1 MASKLSKGLLENKS
15 LFANQSVALPTP
27 AVLAL
32 PEKVLQF
39 GTGVLLRGLQD
50 YFIDK
55 ANRQGIFNGRVVV
68 VKSTDA
74 GSADTFGDQ
83 DNLFTHCVRGIEKGK
98 PVEEFIIN
106 SSISRTISART
117 GWPAVLE
124 CAANSELRVI
134 LSNTTEIGI
143 QLQED
148 NVSGMP
154 PVSFPGKLTAFLYER
169 FKLFGGSPESGMTIV
184 PCELVVDNGRLL
196 REIVLEQ
203 ISRHQLNPDFREWV
217 ENHNTF
223 CNSLVDRIVPGR
235 PDEEETEKIF
245 DRLGYRDELLT
256 VSEVYRLWAVEG
268 DEKVKET
275 LSFCKADSG
284 VIIEPD
290 ITPYRERKLRLLN
303 GVHTISVGLGY
314 LCGLDT
320 VGDCMNHPQM
330 SLFIANVSRQEM
342 VPAVPVDEAGA
353 LTFAQ
358 EVLDRFRN
366 PYLVHPLISITLQY
380 TSKMKRRNVQT
391 LLNYY
396 RKYNVPPPLFALG
409 FAAYLLFMRVVRE
422 ADGKYYGERNGKPY
436 PVNDQAAEYFYQ
448 KWQGLGEENMDTFVM
463 EILSDTALWGTDLSK
478 LPGFAA
484 TVSRHLMNLRGR
496 GAVQTLQEYLH
507 AAL

>member
-1 MASKLSKGLLENKS
+1 MASKLSKSLLENKPIV
-15 LFANQSVALPTP
+15 ANQKIALPTP

-74 GSADTFGDQ
+74 GNADAFGEQ
-83 DNLFTHCVRGIEKGK
+83 DNLFTHCVRGIDKGE

-117 GWPAVLE
+117 DWPAVLE
-124 CAANSELRVI
+124 CARNPDLRVL

-148 NVSGMP
+148 NVFGTP

-169 FKLFGGSPESGMTIV
+169 FKIFGGTPESGLTIV

-196 REIVLEQ
+196 KEIVLEQ
-203 ISRHQLNPDFREWV
+203 IRQNQLNPNFREWV

-235 PDEEETEKIF
+235 PDDEETETIF
-245 DRLGYRDELLT
+245 SRLGYRDDLLT
-256 VSEVYRLWAVEG
+256 VSEVYRLWAIEG

-275 LSFCKADSG
+275 LSFCQADPG
-284 VIIEPD
+284 VIIEAD

-330 SLFIANVSRQEM
+330 SQFIASVSRQEM
-342 VPAVPVDEAGA
+342 VPAVPVEETGA
-353 LTFAQ
+353 LTFAG

-380 TSKMKRRNVQT
+380 TSKMKMRNVQT

-396 RKYNVPPPLFALG
+396 QKYNVPPPFFSLG
-409 FAAYLLFMRVVRE
+409 FAAYLLFMRAVQERE
-422 ADGKYYGERNGKPY
+422 GKYYGERDGQPY
-436 PVNDQAAEYFYQ
+436 PIIDQSAEYFYQ
-448 KWQGLGEENMDTFVM
+448 KWQNFSEENPEPFVT
-463 EILSDTALWGTDLSK
+463 EILSDNSLWGTDLSR
-478 LPGFAA
+478 LPDFAA
-484 TVSRHLMNLRGR
+484 AVSRHLMNLRRR
-496 GAVQTLQEYLH
+496 GAVQTLQGYLH
-507 AAL
+507 ADL